1 MHSTSSPLC
10 EFPSLM
16 SQICLCIQMDLFK
29 LHRKKSRKNV
39 NWNQKWAKKQL
50 NILRNV
56 MWLYSCGPPKVPT
69 YRTREG
75 KKMSEQ
81 STMGRGFLHR
91 IFSQAFYWW
100 TWQSGRTKSPPNK
113 QFIPHHLS
121 REKNRTAYKKLAK
134 FPFFLVKAKI
144 IFFRFGLLVSL
155 GAIFL
160 CFCCVCWWKFRRM
173 NECSGGEKE
182 AQTVKY
188 AERIK

>member
-81 STMGRGFLHR
+81 STMGRGF
-91 IFSQAFYWW
+91 Y
-100 TWQSGRTKSPPNK
+100 
-113 QFIPHHLS
+113 
-121 REKNRTAYKKLAK
+121 TAYSRKRSIDGHGRAAGPNPRQINNSSRTIYLAK
-134 FPFFLVKAKI
+134 KIAQHTKNSRNSLFFSWKPKLY
-144 IFFRFGLLVSL
+144 FFGLVCWCLSVR
-155 GAIFL
+155 FL

-188 AERIK
+188 AKRIK